1 MQTGVNGSG
10 QPAASRQRAW
20 FLLTVGVGLMIVAVV
35 GMILASRA
43 RQAGLP
49 QVAVDRQVIDLGDQ
63 HYGTRVRAEF
73 KVSNT
78 GRGSLEFTSP
88 PEIEVVEGC

>member
-1 MQTGVNGSG
+1 MQTGVNEGG
-10 QPAASRQRAW
+10 QPAASRRRAW
-20 FLLTVGVGLMIVAVV
+20 FRLTVGVGLMIVAVV

-49 QVAVDRQVIDLGDQ
+49 HAAVDREVIDLGDQ
-63 HYGTRVRAEF
+63 PYGTRVRAEF
-73 KVSNT
+73 KISNT
-78 GRGSLEFTSP
+78 GQGGLEFTSP